1 MKNNYSYIS
10 ALNITK
16 AIFLALVIILPGLL
30 LAQQSPSIQTG
41 VTFQWSDTQTNTND
55 PATIASVTIDGS
67 VYNTF
72 VVPTGYEMTRLGPD
86 GHSPNR
92 ILENGTTLANSS
104 NVANWNTIA
113 LSAFQDKNN
122 NHYFTSNRNGRN
134 ICNNFAAVSTTDA
147 QKQSIFYNPAIPANE
162 GGVLAVTERNVNNC
176 FHIAVYGT
184 TTTGIPNQF
193 LGETFVR
200 PTSTQWGPKFPP
212 NQAPNANSD
221 YWKTERVVENNG
233 TIGIALFY
241 LSDIVPTGSKITRIE
256 FNASSG
262 DHGDGKIFLLQKYAV
277 DQQDIECIN
286 GVYNGNVDQSNNVPE
301 NSTYSLLSGPTPA
314 GQSFTFN
321 TNGSYTFVPSFGFT
335 GDVTFEYEVCLPA
348 PNTSVCDQATVTLS
362 YVDLPLEP
370 QFAVACG
377 STNDDFTISITSP
390 IGTEYEYSIDNGNTF
405 QVDPNFNGLSEGNYN
420 LAISNIFNDCISYNT
435 NNPIVLDNLEL
446 TGTITDVLCES
457 DTNGTINITVS
468 GGTSPYT
475 FAWSNSE
482 TSEDLSNLSD
492 GTYTVTVTDINGC
505 TISDSYEVS
514 TVIDTTPPTITCPA
528 AITNAVADA
537 NCEATTVALGTP
549 TTGDNCSVASVTN
562 DAPAAFPLG
571 TTTVTWTVTDG
582 AGLQTTCTQAVTV
595 IDTTPPTITCPADIT
610 NAVADANCE
619 ATTVNLGTPTTADNC
634 SVADVSN
641 DAPAAFPLGTTTVT
655 WTVTDGAGLQTTCTQ
670 DVTVIDT
677 TPPTITCPAAITN
690 AVADANCEA
699 TTVVLGTPIT
709 ADNCSVASVTND
721 APAAFP
727 LGTTTVTWTVT
738 DGAGL
743 QTSCTQAVTVID
755 NINPVFVET
764 LPTDET
770 VECSN
775 VPDTAT
781 LTATDPCGDVDV
793 IFTETRTDGSCLYNY
808 SLERKWVA
816 TDQNGL
822 ITTHIQTI
830 TVVDTKA
837 PEPTTII
844 EPLLSVNCENIP
856 EIPTIIF
863 TDNCSD
869 NVTEV
874 FEETNSFDENNPSDY
889 EIVRTWTVSD
899 GCNNSKVF
907 TQTITVTLNDFVTS
921 VSERACS
928 DNGTINL
935 DDYLENNQS
944 GGNWIVIEG
953 SARLN
958 GSIFDPENVVLGNYK
973 FSYTISKNGC
983 LNTTEVNI
991 EVHDECIVLPC
1002 GREDVIISKVITP
1015 NGDTHNEFFT
1025 ISGVETCG
1033 FTVELQIFNRWG
1045 AKIYDNSNYQNNWN
1059 GFAHNSSVGR
1069 ADKVPNGTYF
1079 YIINLKNSGL
1089 EPFAKAFYVGTK

>member
-562 DAPAAFPLG
+562 DAP
-571 TTTVTWTVTDG
+571 T
-582 AGLQTTCTQAVTV
+582 
-595 IDTTPPTITCPADIT
+595 
-610 NAVADANCE
+610 
-619 ATTVNLGTPTTADNC
+619 
-634 SVADVSN
+634 
-641 DAPAAFPLGTTTVT
+641 AFPLGTTTVT